1 MKKTNVF
8 LEILKVFLSILGGC
22 FLWLTIFA
30 FCTPDE
36 IDTVL
41 EPFPGASAVL
51 GILTTLISYLCLNY
65 NALSKACQNSKAAR
79 NDVRIFEERLAILL
93 EKATRVAVRY
103 MQHQRDNTG
112 TALLSSSLQ
121 FQTLLQDFP
130 TLRENEH
137 IHLLLHQLQT
147 CEAALSNQ
155 KRTYNKIVNRYHVL
169 LHRFPTNILGKL
181 FGFKDAVYYHDI
193 DNWDIVSDEKLGIQ

>member
-103 MQHQRDNTG
+103 MQFQKDDTK
-112 TALLSSSLQ
+112 TALLSSSFQ

-130 TLRENEH
+130 ALRENEH
-137 IHLLLHQLQT
+137 IHLLLHQL
-147 CEAALSNQ
+147 
-155 KRTYNKIVNRYHVL
+155 
-169 LHRFPTNILGKL
+169 
-181 FGFKDAVYYHDI
+181 
-193 DNWDIVSDEKLGIQ
+193 